1 MNARRPWRLTDRFLA
16 TLALAACALALPAPG
31 LADTPAAAAMAPLAE
46 AQAPADLPPPTLS
59 PATAAAPSAAGAPPQ
74 APAPEPNAMYVLAL
88 VAAGLLGGWRR
99 AFS

>member
-1 MNARRPWRLTDRFLA
+1 MNARRSWRLPDRFLA

-31 LADTPAAAAMAPLAE
+31 LADTPAAIAAPLAVI
-46 AQAPADLPPPTLS
+46 QAPADLPPPTLS
-59 PATAAAPSAAGAPPQ
+59 PVPAGAPSAAGAAAQ
-74 APAPEPNAMYVLAL
+74 APAPEPDAMYVLAL

>member
-16 TLALAACALALPAPG
+16 TLALATGVLALPAPG
-31 LADTPAAAAMAPLAE
+31 LADTPAAAMAAPLDAI
-46 AQAPADLPPPTLS
+46 QAPADLPPPTLS
-59 PATAAAPSAAGAPPQ
+59 PATAAAPSAAEAASQGA
-74 APAPEPNAMYVLAL
+74 APEPDALYVLAL